1 MSRVFSSLGQTA
13 RFLIFVVA
21 VAAIATLYMFATL
34 A

>member
-1 MSRVFSSLGQTA
+1 MSRAIKSLGQTA
-13 RFLIFVVA
+13 RFMIFVVA